1 MKKVIGAAII
11 SLTFI
16 GLMACSNDN
25 SSEMLEGGQ
34 PPGDAGNELQSAEAL
49 FNIED
54 YPEVIAVVN
63 GEELE
68 REVYVTA
75 LEEEALMLQAQGFD
89 FQGEEAAEYLTM
101 LEQQLLEQ
109 FITEK
114 TLNFEAEKAGLDAT
128 DEEVKQE
135 LETVMAQNQIPSE
148 EDLVQILEQQ
158 GASID
163 ELRDDIA
170 MFVKRQKFIEQQL
183 DSTTITDEQIQEE
196 YDNLVAQIE
205 ESGED
210 SEIPPLEEVQGE
222 IRDYLEMEHQE
233 GQYAEI
239 LERIREESD
248 ITINI

>member
-1 MKKVIGAAII
+1 MKKIIGSAII
-11 SLTFI
+11 SLTFL
-16 GLMACSNDN
+16 GLIACSNDN

-34 PPGDAGNELQSAEAL
+34 ADNPGNELQSAEAL

-101 LEQQLLEQ
+101 LEQQLLDQ

-114 TLNFEAEKAGLDAT
+114 TLNFEAEKAGLEAT
-128 DEEVKQE
+128 DEEVSQE
-135 LETVMAQNQIPSE
+135 LENVMAQNQIPSE
-148 EDLVQILEQQ
+148 EELVQILEQQ

-196 YDNLVAQIE
+196 YDNLLAQIE
-205 ESGED
+205 ESGEET
-210 SEIPPLEEVQGE
+210 EIPPFEEVEGE
-222 IRDYLEMEHQE
+222 IRQYLEMEHQE
-233 GQYAEI
+233 SQYAEI
-239 LERIREESD
+239 LDRIREESD